1 MQHHSRLTIRQV
13 TRGHGSVE
21 MFLARRRS
29 HQANR
34 LIPAQARAGR
44 ILDVG
49 FGSYPLFLSGTQFAE
64 RYGLDRDVPPDLVNE
79 PHLHL
84 VAHDVEH
91 NRTLPFESDF
101 FDVVTMLAVFEHLDE
116 PVLLDL
122 LNEINRVLVP
132 GGIYVMTTPADWTAG
147 ILKAMS
153 RFGMVSVDEVDEHR
167 GQYSHRQIRDL
178 LTWGGFDPTLVELGS
193 FEMGMNLWARARRTP

>member
-1 MQHHSRLTIRQV
+1 
-13 TRGHGSVE
+13 
-21 MFLARRRS
+21 
-29 HQANR
+29 
-34 LIPAQARAGR
+34 
-44 ILDVG
+44 
-49 FGSYPLFLSGTQFAE
+49 
-64 RYGLDRDVPPDLVNE
+64 
-79 PHLHL
+79 
-84 VAHDVEH
+84 
-91 NRTLPFESDF
+91 
-101 FDVVTMLAVFEHLDE
+101 MLAVFEHLDE